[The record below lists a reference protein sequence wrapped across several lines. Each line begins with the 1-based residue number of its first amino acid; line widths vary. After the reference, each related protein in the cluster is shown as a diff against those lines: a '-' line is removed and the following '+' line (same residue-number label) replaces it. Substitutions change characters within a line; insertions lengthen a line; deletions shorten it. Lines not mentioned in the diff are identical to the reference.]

1 MENKERLLSFVE
13 RIERLEE
20 EKKELTADISEVLK
34 EAKGE
39 GFDTKVIK
47 EIIKLRRSD
56 KTFIYGDFVVFCE
69 CLNFVF
75 LVFSIL

>member
-47 EIIKLRRSD
+47 EIIKLRRMLATD
-56 KTFIYGDFVVFCE
+56 RAEYEYLRDEYKK
-69 CLNFVF
+69 
-75 LVFSIL
+75 ILGIE